1 MRPRS
6 RLVWLVGLAALVAA
20 SGCEEKRVVH
30 TKTVPQSTE
39 PPAEPAPAPV
49 AAPAPAPAAPEGG
62 HGFIVGRTT
71 QDIKE
76 NTAEVQQGAQV
87 ASSKIVAK
95 DPITMQGNAYVV
107 MTGSIAKDK
116 IDYALKLYQ
125 AENDRYPKD
134 HKEFMEEIIKKNNI
148 TLPVLPHY
156 QEYSYDPVNHK
167 LLIYEYPARKANPP
181 KF

>member
-1 MRPRS
+1 MPSRSHS
-6 RLVWLVGLAALVAA
+6 RLIGLVGLAALVAA
-20 SGCEEKRVVH
+20 SGCEGKRVSQ
-30 TKTVPQSTE
+30 TKAVPQSTE
-39 PPAEPAPAPV
+39 PAPES
-49 AAPAPAPAAPEGG
+49 APAPAAAEGG
-62 HGFIVGRTT
+62 HGFIVGKTT

-95 DPITMQGNAYVV
+95 DPITLQGNAYVV

-125 AENDRYPKD
+125 AENDRYPRD

-156 QEYSYDPVNHK
+156 QEYSYDAANHK
-167 LLIYEYPARKANPP
+167 LLIYEYPDRKANPP